1 MKDPSEWY
9 TYKVSIQRG
18 FLLRYQIQDTLQKNL
33 FRKNI
38 VFGALPIGDPADIS
52 LSAIEHIKTADVIL
66 VENHRQFSRLINAI
80 NYLNIEER
88 PNINPRGI
96 ILQYNLES
104 DPAHVDDMKNV
115 LLEHVK
121 NRKKIF
127 AVSDEGS
134 SVFLEP
140 MSQFKSMLVEMNI
153 SYQVL
158 SGPNSVI
165 SAVVNGKRNV
175 HSFYFA
181 GNFQHLSNKEKT
193 FEEIRL
199 LNKPTVIILKS
210 KGLEEVI
217 KELSDN
223 FSNDWEADFQ
233 MNLSMDTE
241 IHVDGVFDKI
251 LEFVYTNSRLWSEED
266 EIQKVIITL
275 YPKGYHAE

>member
-1 MKDPSEWY
+1 
-9 TYKVSIQRG
+9 
-18 FLLRYQIQDTLQKNL
+18 LRYQIQDTLQNNI
-33 FRKNI
+33 FRTNI
-38 VFGALPIGDPADIS
+38 VFGSLPIGDPADIS

-66 VENHRQFSRLINAI
+66 VENHRQFSRLINAV

-104 DPAHVDDMKNV
+104 DPEHVAEMKNV

-153 SYQVL
+153 PYQVL

-181 GNFQHLSNKEKT
+181 GNFQHIKNKNET
-193 FEEIRL
+193 FQSIKS

-210 KGLEEVI
+210 EGLQEVI
-217 KELSDN
+217 SELSSQFEDG
-223 FSNDWEADFQ
+223 WEADFQ

-241 IHVDGVFDKI
+241 VHIDGTFDKI
-251 LEFVYTNSRLWSEED
+251 LEFVYTNSRLWSQED

>member
-1 MKDPSEWY
+1 
-9 TYKVSIQRG
+9 
-18 FLLRYQIQDTLQKNL
+18 LRYQIQDTLQNNI

-38 VFGALPIGDPADIS
+38 VFGSLPIGDPADIS

-88 PNINPRGI
+88 PNINPRGV

-140 MSQFKSMLVEMNI
+140 MSQFKSMLSEMSI
-153 SYQVL
+153 PYQVL

-181 GNFQHLSNKEKT
+181 GNFQHLADKKKT

>member
-1 MKDPSEWY
+1 M
-9 TYKVSIQRG
+9 
-18 FLLRYQIQDTLQKNL
+18 RYQIQDTLQNNI

-38 VFGALPIGDPADIS
+38 VFGSLPIGDPADIS

-66 VENHRQFSRLINAI
+66 VENHRQFSRLINAV
-80 NYLNIEER
+80 NYLNVEER

-104 DPAHVDDMKNV
+104 DPEHVIEMKNV
-115 LLEHVK
+115 LVEHVK
-121 NRKKIF
+121 NRRKIF

-140 MSQFKSMLVEMNI
+140 MSQFKSMLVEMEVP
-153 SYQVL
+153 YQVL

-181 GNFQHLSNKEKT
+181 GNFQHLSDKKKT

-210 KGLEEVI
+210 KGLEKVI
-217 KELSDN
+217 KEISDN

-241 IHVDGVFDKI
+241 FHLDGEFDKI
-251 LEFVYTNSRLWSEED
+251 LEFVYTNKSLWQQED
-266 EIQKVIITL
+266 EVQKIIITL
-275 YPKGYHAE
+275 YPRGYSAE

>member
-1 MKDPSEWY
+1 MKDPSGWY

-33 FRKNI
+33 FRKKV

-115 LLEHVK
+115 LLEHLKK
-121 NRKKIF
+121 NKTIF
-127 AVSDEGS
+127 AISDEGS

-140 MSQFKSMLVEMNI
+140 MSEFKSILIENNI
-153 SYQVL
+153 PYQVL

-175 HSFYFA
+175 HAFYFA
-181 GNFQHLSNKEKT
+181 GNYQHLSDKEKT
-193 FEEIRL
+193 FREVQA
-199 LNKPTVIILKS
+199 LNKPTVFILKS
-210 KGLEEVI
+210 QGLESVI
-217 KELSDN
+217 KELSDE
-223 FSNDWEADFQ
+223 FDRFWEADFQ

-241 IHVDGVFDKI
+241 FHLDGEFDKI